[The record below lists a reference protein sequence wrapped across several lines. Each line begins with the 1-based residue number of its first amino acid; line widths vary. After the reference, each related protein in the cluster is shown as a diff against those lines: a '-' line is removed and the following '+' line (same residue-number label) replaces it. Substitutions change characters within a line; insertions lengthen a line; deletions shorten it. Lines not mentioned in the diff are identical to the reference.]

1 MTRTG
6 LTIESPKT
14 GQAITFVR
22 TSGDSDG
29 AELVIEALMAP
40 GAFIPSHRH
49 LHQAEAWEVL
59 EGTGTFTVAGET
71 RDVEPGER
79 LLVPAGT
86 AHRFRNRSRS
96 VVKARATLTPALRS
110 EELFE
115 RLFTLGSQ
123 GKVNRIGAPSPLIGA
138 QLIREFRDEFFYL
151 AALPVS
157 LQRLIAG
164 TRP

>member
-22 TSGDSDG
+22 TAADTGG
-29 AELVIEALMAP
+29 KELVIEAEMTP

-49 LHQAEAWEVL
+49 LHQAEAWDVL
-59 EGTGTFTVAGET
+59 EGSGTFTVAGEK
-71 RDVEPGER
+71 RNVGAGER

-86 AHRFRNRSRS
+86 AHGLRNRSGSLLR
-96 VVKARATLTPALRS
+96 ARATLTPALRT